1 MVSQTQSNNKTSATV
16 KFLCSYGGLI
26 LPRSSDGKL
35 RYVGGL
41 TRVLS
46 VDRSIS
52 FTELMVKLVE
62 FCGFSVTL
70 RCQLPNGDLD
80 SLISIKSD
88 EDLTNIIEVYD
99 EAALISKSAPSKIR
113 AILSPQSRSSKLRR
127 PNFYPTP
134 SMGYPVRGGYCHS
147 CYLQHEFSFWLKASS
162 VMWVWNVVA
171 SSMVRLKRADN
182 GLRIRSRAC
191 GVAERTS
198 VCGTMTARL

>member
-1 MVSQTQSNNKTSATV
+1 MVSQTQSNNKPPQTL
-16 KFLCSYGGLI
+16 KFLCSYGGNI

-70 RCQLPNGDLD
+70 RCQLPNDDLD

-88 EDLTNIIEVYD
+88 EDLTNIIDVYD

-113 AILSPQSRSSKLRR
+113 AILSPPKSLKQISPPLSNTSSVNLCSLKSSGSCSPVKSRLRR
-127 PNFYPTP
+127 ESFYPTP
-134 SMGYPVRGGYCHS
+134 SMGYPARGCNCHS
-147 CYLQHEFSFWLKASS
+147 CYLQHYA
-162 VMWVWNVVA
+162 
-171 SSMVRLKRADN
+171 RAFYN
-182 GLRIRSRAC
+182 AHCYNCPR
-191 GVAERTS
+191 
-198 VCGTMTARL
+198 

>member
-113 AILSPQSRSSKLRR
+113 AILSPQSRSS
-127 PNFYPTP
+127 N
-134 SMGYPVRGGYCHS
+134 
-147 CYLQHEFSFWLKASS
+147 EFSFWLKASS

>member
-1 MVSQTQSNNKTSATV
+1 MVSQTQSTNNTSATV

-46 VDRSIS
+46 LDRSIS

-88 EDLTNIIEVYD
+88 EDLTNIFDVYD

-113 AILSPQSRSSKLRR
+113 AILSPPKSLKQVSPPPSNTSSVNLSSSKSSGYCSPVKARLRR

-134 SMGYPVRGGYCHS
+134 SMGYPVRGCYCHS
-147 CYLQHEFSFWLKASS
+147 CYLQQYARAFIKAPCY
-162 VMWVWNVVA
+162 NC
-171 SSMVRLKRADN
+171 
-182 GLRIRSRAC
+182 LR
-191 GVAERTS
+191 
-198 VCGTMTARL
+198 

>member
-1 MVSQTQSNNKTSATV
+1 MVSQTQSNNNASETV
-16 KFLCSYGGLI
+16 KFLCSYGGNI

-62 FCGFSVTL
+62 FCGFSVNL

-80 SLISIKSD
+80 FLISIKSD
-88 EDLTNIIEVYD
+88 EDLTNIITEYA

-113 AILSPQSRSSKLRR
+113 AILSPPKSLKKISPPPSKTSSINLSSSKSSSSNSPVKARLCRR
-127 PNFYPTP
+127 SFSPEP
-134 SMGYPVRGGYCHS
+134 SMEYSVRGCYS
-147 CYLQHEFSFWLKASS
+147 CYLQQYARVFFNAPCY
-162 VMWVWNVVA
+162 NC
-171 SSMVRLKRADN
+171 
-182 GLRIRSRAC
+182 LR
-191 GVAERTS
+191 
-198 VCGTMTARL
+198 